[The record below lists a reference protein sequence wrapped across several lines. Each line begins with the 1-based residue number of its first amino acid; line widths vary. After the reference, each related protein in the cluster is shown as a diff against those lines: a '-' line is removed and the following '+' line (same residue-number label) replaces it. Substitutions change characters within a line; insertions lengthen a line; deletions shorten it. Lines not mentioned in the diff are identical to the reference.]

1 MHSIFMVKYACKN
14 TACRLSHCS
23 WMLLTA
29 PGAFLQPLPAPV
41 TPHRLLQT
49 FWAGPGDLRAL
60 LQPSSLFCVPEQAAA
75 PQKQS
80 PPSSALFA
88 GGFAASCPLSSTA
101 AGVVLGAPQE
111 RPRGLSW
118 VRTCRSQ
125 LPADHV
131 SLAWGDPVAQPKQP
145 G

>member
-1 MHSIFMVKYACKN
+1 
-14 TACRLSHCS
+14 
-23 WMLLTA
+23 MLLTA
-29 PGAFLQPLPAPV
+29 PGTFLHPLPAPV
-41 TPHRLLQT
+41 TPHRLQRAL
-49 FWAGPGDLRAL
+49 WAGPGDDLGAF
-60 LQPSSLFCVPEQAAA
+60 LQPSSLFRVPERAAA
-75 PQKQS
+75 LQKPS

-101 AGVVLGAPQE
+101 AGVMLGTPQE
-111 RPRGLSW
+111 RPGGLSW

-131 SLAWGDPVAQPKQP
+131 SLAWGDPVAQPEQP